1 MLCQSNSNK
10 IILHILPVWF
20 RFDIQP
26 KLRLI
31 WEQVSPLYP
40 GAMFVTLQYQLQ
52 WTETWDLHRLSAKF
66 SDISHSPRELPQEW
80 VVWLPVR
87 ILSLGL
93 ISSQDWQVLTRRRSS
108 MRCQRYWDWDSQHWR
123 ADWGHLQLQH
133 LSLVPPHTNT
143 NTCRDTTILSSP
155 LPLSPQLTLSRYVR

>member
-66 SDISHSPRELPQEW
+66 SDISHSPTELPQEW
-80 VVWLPVR
+80 VVWLPGR

-93 ISSQDWQVLTRRRSS
+93 ISSKTDRSWQGGGASWDT
-108 MRCQRYWDWDSQHWR
+108 QRYSDWHSQHWR
-123 ADWGHLQLQH
+123 TDWGHRQPQVSFISSPSHQHQH
-133 LSLVPPHTNT
+133 LQGYN
-143 NTCRDTTILSSP
+143 SSP
-155 LPLSPQLTLSRYVR
+155 SSLSLSATNFV

>member
-80 VVWLPVR
+80 VVWLPAR
-87 ILSLGL
+87 ILSLCL
-93 ISSQDWQVLTRRRSS
+93 ISSQDWQVLTGRRSI
-108 MRCQRYWDWDSQHWR
+108 MRY
-123 ADWGHLQLQH
+123 
-133 LSLVPPHTNT
+133 PE
-143 NTCRDTTILSSP
+143 ILR
-155 LPLSPQLTLSRYVR
+155 LTLSTLTSRLGSSPAPASLISSPSHQHQHLQRYNSSPSSLSLCN